1 MGPGETE
8 KTQKQWGNSAPLSS
22 FFRSPYSAVP
32 FFSGFIA
39 GQMKQRRFLAK
50 PSGAPSESGLVGWLL
65 LFLHLQILSLS
76 LPFKSVGLRTNFL
89 HFCYYFSFRHPA
101 AAIHKVADYEEEEG
115 GRTDVFS
122 LPPPLRAATTAPS
135 FLPSFTHFWQF
146 MVGGRGWSY
155 SPSQSAPLV
164 GGLEEMGARFM
175 HSGKTIGRCFG
186 SGAKCTCIHFLLLR
200 PRSPSAFTTSM
211 HWHWGSS

>member
-1 MGPGETE
+1 M
-8 KTQKQWGNSAPLSS
+8 
-22 FFRSPYSAVP
+22 
-32 FFSGFIA
+32 
-39 GQMKQRRFLAK
+39 
-50 PSGAPSESGLVGWLL
+50 VGWLL

-89 HFCYYFSFRHPA
+89 HFCYYGSFRHPA

-155 SPSQSAPLV
+155 SPAQSAPLV

-186 SGAKCTCIHFLLLR
+186 SGAKCTCIHFLLFEAAFALGLHDEHALALGFQLEKTVA
-200 PRSPSAFTTSM
+200 SSAAKT
-211 HWHWGSS
+211 HWGQATLATLEKRTTVQLPHKLNSCFPPWGLHQT